1 MTFQTHTRIDLVTIP
16 GTSYVAL
23 AQDKNLTP
31 KALAAGTI
39 VIETELA
46 NLPEVRALG
55 PEDVVLDVGAF
66 IGDTALIFAERG
78 AMVLG
83 FESQVDAYFASIWNT
98 RCERRTRIFHA
109 AIGNGQRVA
118 INQDPIGGNLGTRT
132 VGEVM
137 LGRPAETFAERLD
150 DIAKSTWPT
159 FVKIDVEGFEPAVIA
174 GAHELLTNHKP
185 TVLVEIYPE
194 LLARNGWTAADVTGP
209 LEALGYRWREAIG
222 NSSEP
227 RWDIIAIHESKSKE
241 RCAGGVSGSLY
252 PVRPD

>member
-1 MTFQTHTRIDLVTIP
+1 MIFQTHTRIDLVTIP
-16 GTSYVAL
+16 GTHYVAL

-31 KALAAGTI
+31 KAIKAGTI
-39 VIETELA
+39 MLETEVA
-46 NLPEVRALG
+46 DLPEVRALG

-66 IGDTALIFAERG
+66 IGDTALIFAAGG
-78 AMVLG
+78 ALVHA
-83 FESQVDAYFASIWNT
+83 FEAQADAYFAALWNT
-98 RCERRTRIFHA
+98 KHEEHVIMYHA
-109 AIGNGQRVA
+109 AVGNGQRVA

-132 VGEVM
+132 VGEVI
-137 LGRPAETFAERLD
+137 LGRPAGTFAQRLD
-150 DIAKSTWPT
+150 DMAANTWPT
-159 FVKIDVEGFEPAVIA
+159 FIKIDVEGFEPAVIA

-227 RWDIIAIHESKSKE
+227 RWDIIAIHESKSK
-241 RCAGGVSGSLY
+241 A
-252 PVRPD
+252 